1 MNGSYGGM
9 RGLFDGPGPGGGDVG
24 SYGGTGVPV
33 DEPGPGG
40 GVVGSVGVGDV
51 GVFGLPLIEVIGFVL
66 VVLGE
71 LDPPVAPEGFK
82 IDPNGELTDTVSV
95 GERLPIDDEPKRPS
109 GLNPGVLIDGMLE
122 RPPADVLPPRP
133 LPTIPKSPPTPPMPP
148 SAVVYWVDV
157 SPGLGPV

>member
-1 MNGSYGGM
+1 MGGSY
-9 RGLFDGPGPGGGDVG
+9 VG
-24 SYGGTGVPV
+24 TDSLV
-33 DEPGPGG
+33 DDPGPGG
-40 GVVGSVGVGDV
+40 GVVGSVSVGDVGVLGLVGGGVGDV

-71 LDPPVAPEGFK
+71 LDPPVGPEGFK
-82 IDPNGELTDTVSV
+82 IDPSGELADTVSV

-109 GLNPGVLIDGMLE
+109 GLNPGGLIDGMLE